1 MEHYSAAVQ
10 LRMPSHSLLP
20 ISAPLFIDTDLDTA
34 SVPNDCF
41 IRKFLTGVKTP
52 HFNLIAP
59 GLRVPNDKEEF
70 ARLQRLTIL
79 PQKEDF
85 APAVLLFPT
94 SDRRVDLNLEKKY
107 LFLQDG
113 ESSAMNEGD
122 SISTGLY
129 SEPLSRDRHD
139 TEEAGFPLLLS
150 FLLRPDLRDEEGAR
164 MSDGRLVESGS
175 FTELFQHD
183 LSHPFGGERRSQR
196 LERLF
201 GRWTELVETGVWTV
215 GEHGVEEGV
224 DTFRD
229 ADRGDGAW
237 RNYWIEPDWR
247 GLSS

>member
-1 MEHYSAAVQ
+1 MIRLGRVVPRLPRCNSTSRSQIDLWSWLPYRDSQIVSTIAAMEHYSATVE

-41 IRKFLTGVKTP
+41 IPKFLTGVKTP

-59 GLRVPNDKEEF
+59 GLRVPNDKEF
-70 ARLQRLTIL
+70 ARQQRFTML

-113 ESSAMNEGD
+113 ESSAMNEGH

-139 TEEAGFPLLLS
+139 TEEAAFRLLLPS
-150 FLLRPDLRDEEGAR
+150 PLRLDFQDEEAAR
-164 MSDGRLVESGS
+164 MSDGRL
-175 FTELFQHD
+175 
-183 LSHPFGGERRSQR
+183 PR
-196 LERLF
+196 
-201 GRWTELVETGVWTV
+201 
-215 GEHGVEEGV
+215 
-224 DTFRD
+224 
-229 ADRGDGAW
+229 
-237 RNYWIEPDWR
+237 
-247 GLSS
+247 